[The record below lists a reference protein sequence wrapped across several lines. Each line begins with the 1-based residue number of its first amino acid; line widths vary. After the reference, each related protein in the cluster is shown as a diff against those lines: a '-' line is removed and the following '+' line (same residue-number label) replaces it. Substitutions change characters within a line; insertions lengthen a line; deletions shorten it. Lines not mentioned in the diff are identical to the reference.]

1 MFYILILLTFQRQYI
16 SLKESFFH
24 NLLRSLKNCVK
35 SNGLRSRGTTIVE
48 PGGMRT
54 ELLNVSRTTVYR
66 WRQRGLGVVRIHGV
80 VRIGE
85 LSLQQFIAR
94 HYAQETQ
101 AVPA

>member
-1 MFYILILLTFQRQYI
+1 MRNLDVPGYGIAEKFYTLSEVAKLL
-16 SLKESFFH
+16 S
-24 NLLRSLKNCVK
+24 
-35 SNGLRSRGTTIVE
+35 
-48 PGGMRT
+48 
-54 ELLNVSRTTVYR
+54 VSRTTVYR

-94 HYAQETQ
+94 HYDQEEQ